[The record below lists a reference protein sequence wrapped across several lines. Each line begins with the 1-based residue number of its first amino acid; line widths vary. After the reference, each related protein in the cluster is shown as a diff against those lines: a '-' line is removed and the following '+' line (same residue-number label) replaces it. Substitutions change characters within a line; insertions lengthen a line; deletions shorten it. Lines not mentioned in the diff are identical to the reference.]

1 MLYYLIINRPYFHLF
16 CALVSIPVIC
26 HLSAFKKCYKWENFK
41 RCKQNNCVGF
51 LFVCAMSHNVYYTC
65 VKFGILQEEPVTYS
79 CLFLTLLIPGIMI
92 EFDSKRKVRSLQ
104 GWWILNDGVIL
115 KLKSIDINSVTF
127 GDCCIK
133 YPGTK
138 RYKLVRRLRSAIS
151 IVVYT
156 IVYVYQLYD
165 KQKLNHTYKQQN
177 NPNCQMI
184 NKHWPER
191 IKWAC

>member
-26 HLSAFKKCYKWENFK
+26 HLSDLKKCYKWENFK
-41 RCKQNNCVGF
+41 RCKQNICVGF

-92 EFDSKRKVRSLQ
+92 EFDSKRKVRTLQ

-115 KLKSIDINSVTF
+115 KIKSIDINSVTF

-138 RYKLVRRLRSAIS
+138 RYKLVRRLIRARS

-184 NKHWPER
+184 TKHWPER

>member
-26 HLSAFKKCYKWENFK
+26 HLSDLKKCYKWENFK
-41 RCKQNNCVGF
+41 RCKQNICVGF

-65 VKFGILQEEPVTYS
+65 V
-79 CLFLTLLIPGIMI
+79 
-92 EFDSKRKVRSLQ
+92 
-104 GWWILNDGVIL
+104 LNDGVIL
-115 KLKSIDINSVTF
+115 KIKSIDINSVTF

-138 RYKLVRRLRSAIS
+138 RYKLVRRLIRARSIA
-151 IVVYT
+151 VYT